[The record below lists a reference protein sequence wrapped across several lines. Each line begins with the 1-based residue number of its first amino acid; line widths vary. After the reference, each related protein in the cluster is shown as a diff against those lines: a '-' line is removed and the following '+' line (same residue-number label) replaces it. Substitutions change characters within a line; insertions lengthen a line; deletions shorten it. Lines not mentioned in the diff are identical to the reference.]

1 MVEGMKDSEKSIV
14 LIDGEC
20 NFCNDTAMFII
31 NHDGNDSF
39 RFASQQS
46 ELGIDLLRKLG
57 IVENSLSTVV
67 LIKAG
72 KVYTKTSALIEISKE
87 LVGFPK
93 AFIVLRIIPK
103 GIRDLFYDIFSKY
116 RYRLFGKK
124 MDCVIPTVE
133 VRRKFLS

>member
-1 MVEGMKDSEKSIV
+1 MKDSEKSIV

-31 NHDGNDSF
+31 KYDGNDSF

-46 ELGIDLLRKLG
+46 ELGTDLLRNLG
-57 IVENSLSTVV
+57 FVENSLSTVV

-72 KVYTKTSALIEISKE
+72 KVYTKTSALIEISKD
-87 LVGFPK
+87 LVGLPK
-93 AFIVLRIIPK
+93 VFVLLRIIPK
-103 GIRDLFYDIFSKY
+103 EFRDFFYGIFSKY

-124 MDCVIPTVE
+124 MDCAIPTLE